1 MSQHPPPP
9 YPHPEDVAA
18 ASGAVSRQAYSKALT
33 AAALQHQD
41 QSSVA
46 GNTGATAAAAPALQ
60 HQEQSQYAVTTGAT
74 AASALQH
81 QEQSQYAVT
90 TGATAAAAA
99 SSSSVVAPEEKAKTL
114 EELKVSLQEQI
125 DKIRDTREKIYTVF
139 EALKNSPTPTAVS
152 IPEFGSS
159 VDTANLELQ
168 TAKEELEK
176 YKKKTNVDDTSLAG
190 GSSSSKSKSKKKR
203 KSYKSY
209 HPEIG
214 KTRKHHS
221 HDDHKRVSFVHQA

>member
-18 ASGAVSRQAYSKALT
+18 ATATAEQQRQTTAKELIAAAASQHQPQQQQQQQEQSSDVVIAT
-33 AAALQHQD
+33 AASQHRLQSQD
-41 QSSVA
+41 TV
-46 GNTGATAAAAPALQ
+46 NTGATAAAEALQ
-60 HQEQSQYAVTTGAT
+60 QQSIDAVTED
-74 AASALQH
+74 SPLILQ
-81 QEQSQYAVT
+81 
-90 TGATAAAAA
+90 
-99 SSSSVVAPEEKAKTL
+99 EK
-114 EELKVSLQEQI
+114 LKASLQEQI
-125 DKIRDTREKIYTVF
+125 DKIRVTREKIYAAF

-152 IPEFGSS
+152 ITEFGSS

-168 TAKEELEK
+168 TAKAALAQ
-176 YKKKTNVDDTSLAG
+176 YKKKTNVNDTSLAG